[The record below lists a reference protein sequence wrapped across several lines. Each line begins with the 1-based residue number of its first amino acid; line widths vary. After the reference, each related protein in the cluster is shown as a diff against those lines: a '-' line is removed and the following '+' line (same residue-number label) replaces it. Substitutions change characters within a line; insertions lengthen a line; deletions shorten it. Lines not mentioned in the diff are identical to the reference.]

1 VSFYNDTLGASI
13 PPTPVV
19 AMVGIVADAAHTASV
34 PFKAE
39 AEAILLAGAGSP
51 ELEASEYLKVCHGLT
66 GDRPPR
72 LDLSAEKAL
81 AEFCVRVIE
90 SGLVTTAHDIAD
102 GGFAVAL
109 AEMSLLGTSIGCSV
123 ELPESKLRADVELF
137 GECGA
142 RAILSCPQSRVAA
155 VEAEAQ
161 RLGVPLRS
169 IGTTGGSKLRISRAA
184 TVLVDRELVEL
195 NILLRM
201 VLLVA
206 KSATAANITAPVR
219 PSLVSITA
227 ASGPEEEA
235 SSSALS
241 TLVLLTAINT

>member
-1 VSFYNDTLGASI
+1 
-13 PPTPVV
+13 
-19 AMVGIVADAAHTASV
+19 
-34 PFKAE
+34 
-39 AEAILLAGAGSP
+39 
-51 ELEASEYLKVCHGLT
+51 
-66 GDRPPR
+66 
-72 LDLSAEKAL
+72 
-81 AEFCVRVIE
+81 VIE

-109 AEMSLLGTSIGCSV
+109 AEMSLLGASIGCSV

-142 RAILSCPQSRVAA
+142 RAILSCPLSRVAA

-195 NILLRM
+195 AGGWGAAFGEI
-201 VLLVA
+201 VA
-206 KSATAANITAPVR
+206 GRFR
-219 PSLVSITA
+219 PPT
-227 ASGPEEEA
+227 PC
-235 SSSALS
+235 
-241 TLVLLTAINT
+241 